1 MEPGGLQFI
10 GHNESD
16 VTEVTEYT
24 CLKAG
29 GGISPAL
36 FLFFRFA
43 LVIWGILKFHINFR
57 IFYFLFMVYGYLN
70 NL

>member
-1 MEPGGLQFI
+1 M
-10 GHNESD
+10 
-16 VTEVTEYT
+16 TEVTEYA

-43 LVIWGILKFHINFR
+43 LVIRGILKFNINFK
-57 IFYFLFMVYGYLN
+57 IFYLLFMVYGYLN